1 LQVLDFCR
9 GPEFWFGRFDA
20 RVEPEV
26 VAARRE
32 EGVMRR
38 AIGSKTERSNGG
50 RLRRKKIDVNGGG
63 SVGGGR
69 RVTR

>member
-1 LQVLDFCR
+1 
-9 GPEFWFGRFDA
+9 
-20 RVEPEV
+20 VEPDV
-26 VAARRE
+26 VAARHE
-32 EGVMRR
+32 ERVMRR

-50 RLRRKKIDVNGGG
+50 RLRRKKVDVNGGG

>member
-1 LQVLDFCR
+1 
-9 GPEFWFGRFDA
+9 
-20 RVEPEV
+20 VEPEV
-26 VAARRE
+26 VADRRE